1 MPSPVGFLRTT
12 AFRKGVRG
20 ASRGW
25 FAVWA
30 GLTLAKWVH
39 EHLLRDEEVVERF
52 EIAPGQRLE
61 VRDTGIRREEF
72 DG

>member
-30 GLTLAKWVH
+30 GLSLAKWAR
-39 EHLLRDEEVVERF
+39 EHLGRHEEVVERY
-52 EIAPGQRLE
+52 ELGPGQRLE
-61 VRDTGIRREEF
+61 IVDTAVSREDFPE
-72 DG
+72 

>member
-1 MPSPVGFLRTT
+1 MGFLRTT

-30 GLTLAKWVH
+30 GLSLAKFLH
-39 EHLLRDEEVVERF
+39 EHLGKKEVVVERY
-52 EIAPGQRLE
+52 ELRPGQRLE
-61 VRDTGIRREEF
+61 IVDTAVPRESFPGE
-72 DG
+72 